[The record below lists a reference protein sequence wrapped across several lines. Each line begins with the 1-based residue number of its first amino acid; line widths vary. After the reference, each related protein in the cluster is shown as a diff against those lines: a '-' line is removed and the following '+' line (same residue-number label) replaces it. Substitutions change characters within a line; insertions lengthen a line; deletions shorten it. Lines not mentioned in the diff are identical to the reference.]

1 VFYPG
6 GRPTEHLLRLGE
18 YLQNID
24 LHPGLLLRNL
34 GRNFALFST
43 PILTVHS
50 NFGGAKTALH
60 DMKSLRALPLLTLSL
75 LAFSLSLPAQGI
87 EFFHGSWAEARAKA
101 KTEGKII
108 FVDAYA
114 EWCGP
119 CKRMAREVFT
129 QEKVGSY
136 FNANFINLKIDMEK
150 PENSEFASKFPV
162 SAYPTLM
169 FIDSTGK
176 VIQKVVGAKD
186 VAGLLDFG
194 AKAQGRSDKS
204 ADYEKAYNEGKRDPQ
219 FLYDYVKSLN
229 AAGKP
234 SLKITNEYL
243 ASQQDMGTDFNLRFI
258 LEGATESDSRV
269 FDMLLKNKEK
279 IVTLAG
285 EQAVQARI
293 EKCCGNTLKKAIEY
307 KDEKLLEEAKAK
319 MKAAHPDRAAAFAAE
334 ADMKYYAAVKDVKG
348 YLAAARNFQKSEVKN
363 NSAKLHDLVLS
374 ILRTFPKEPK
384 VLEQAEKWAKSA
396 AETGGLPEY
405 YMTLADVYR
414 QQGDKAKARATAE
427 KALKAIGENDVKNMR
442 PKVEYYL
449 QSLEQ

>member
-1 VFYPG
+1 
-6 GRPTEHLLRLGE
+6 
-18 YLQNID
+18 
-24 LHPGLLLRNL
+24 
-34 GRNFALFST
+34 
-43 PILTVHS
+43 
-50 NFGGAKTALH
+50 
-60 DMKSLRALPLLTLSL
+60 MKSLRLLSFLTFSL
-75 LAFSLSLPAQGI
+75 LIYSHPTFAQGI

-101 KTEGKII
+101 KAEGKII

-136 FNANFINLKIDMEK
+136 FNANFVNLKIDMEK
-150 PENSEFASKFPV
+150 SENSDFSSKYSV

-176 VIQKVVGAKD
+176 IVQKAVGAKD
-186 VAGLLDFG
+186 VNGLLDFA

-204 ADYEKAYNEGKRDPQ
+204 ADYEKAYNEGNRDPQ

-243 ASQQDMGTDFNLRFI
+243 AGQQDLGTDFNLRFI

-269 FDMLLKNKEK
+269 FDMLLKNKGK
-279 IVTLAG
+279 IATLAG
-285 EQAVQARI
+285 DQAVNARI

-307 KDEKLLEEAKAK
+307 KDEKLLAEAKAK
-319 MKAAHPDRAAAFAAE
+319 MKAAHPDRADAFAAE

-363 NSAKLHDLVLS
+363 NSAKLHDLVLTV
-374 ILRTFPKEPK
+374 LRAFPKEPK

-405 YMTLADVYR
+405 YLTLADVYK
-414 QQGDKAKARATAE
+414 QQGNKAKARASAE
-427 KALKAIGENDVKNMR
+427 KALKAIGENDTKNMR

-449 QSLEQ
+449 QMLEQ